1 MSKTKTNIV
10 GERGYEYPVQTK
22 LVVAECPSQGCGI
35 VYAIPKEFRDSLYA
49 KGGGYYCPNGHF
61 LSWNETDVDRERKK
75 REAAER
81 RAENYEAQADYERH
95 RAESERRTAIAL
107 RGHLTRIR
115 NRIAAGVCPV
125 PGCRRSGF
133 AQVMRHLAS
142 KHPDWLAEHV
152 HDLEAPLSGDTGD
165 GGT

>member
-1 MSKTKTNIV
+1 VTTTGSIV
-10 GERGYEYPVQTK
+10 GQRGYTYPIKTT
-22 LVVAECPSQGCGI
+22 LVVWECPTQGCGI
-35 VYAIPKEFRDSLYA
+35 VYGIPEEFADSLRA
-49 KGGGYYCPNGHF
+49 NGGSYYCPNGHQ
-61 LSWNETDVDRERKK
+61 LSWNETDADRERKK

-81 RAENYEAQADYERH
+81 RAANYEQQADFERE
-95 RAESERRTAIAL
+95 RAARARRSNIAL

-152 HDLEAPLSGDTGD
+152 HDLD
-165 GGT
+165 GSE